1 MFYDLK
7 NKSLKYDDIFL
18 KDVKIQNEEGEIDAQ
33 DIYFLSACDN
43 ELLKE
48 LGFAKV
54 KEEEAP
60 SFNEKTQTLKQVQN
74 YDEKSNLYII
84 SYEIKEK
91 TLEELKELKLEELK
105 ELKLEELKAIKE
117 EKLLFMPF
125 KNTTFQIDTEAK
137 INISGKVSE
146 IMLANLNNT
155 PLENI
160 AWIDKDN
167 KIITFNKEEFL
178 EFGVGIAK
186 YTESIIFKN
195 DELRNKVKNA
205 TSLEELNLIAWESE
219 K

>member
-33 DIYFLSACDN
+33 DTYFLSACDDK
-43 ELLKE
+43 LLKE

-54 KEEEAP
+54 KEEIP
-60 SFNEKTQTLKQVQN
+60 SFNEKIEELRQIQT
-74 YDEKSNLYII
+74 YDEENNLYII
-84 SYEIKEK
+84 SYKIKEK
-91 TLEELKELKLEELK
+91 ALEELK

-125 KNTTFQIDTEAK
+125 KNTIFQIDMEAK

-167 KIITFNKEEFL
+167 KITTFNKEEFL

>member
-1 MFYDLK
+1 MFYDIE
-7 NKSLKYDDIFL
+7 NQTLKYDNIFY
-18 KDVKIQNEEGEIDAQ
+18 KNVKLQTQEGEIYAQ
-33 DIYFLSACDN
+33 DTYFLSACDDG
-43 ELLKE
+43 LLKE

-60 SFNEKTQTLKQVQN
+60 SFNEKTQKLNQVQN

-91 TLEELKELKLEELK
+91 TLEELK

-160 AWIDKDN
+160 SWIDKDN
-167 KIITFNKEEFL
+167 RIITFSKDEFL
-178 EFGVGIAK
+178 EFGVNIAK

-219 K
+219 

>member
-33 DIYFLSACDN
+33 DTYFLSACDDG
-43 ELLKE
+43 LLKE

-60 SFNEKTQTLKQVQN
+60 SFDEKTQTLKQVQN

-91 TLEELKELKLEELK
+91 ALEELK

-125 KNTTFQIDTEAK
+125 KNTT
-137 INISGKVSE
+137 
-146 IMLANLNNT
+146 
-155 PLENI
+155 
-160 AWIDKDN
+160 
-167 KIITFNKEEFL
+167 
-178 EFGVGIAK
+178 
-186 YTESIIFKN
+186 
-195 DELRNKVKNA
+195 
-205 TSLEELNLIAWESE
+205 
-219 K
+219 

>member
-1 MFYDLK
+1 MFYDIE
-7 NKSLKYDDIFL
+7 NQTLKYDNIFY
-18 KDVKIQNEEGEIDAQ
+18 KNVKLQTQEGEIDAQ
-33 DIYFLSACDN
+33 DTYFLSACDDG
-43 ELLKE
+43 LLKE

-54 KEEEAP
+54 QEEEAP
-60 SFNEKTQTLKQVQN
+60 SFNEKTQMLNQVQN

-91 TLEELKELKLEELK
+91 TLEELK

-160 AWIDKDN
+160 SWIDKDN
-167 KIITFNKEEFL
+167 RIITFSKDEFL
-178 EFGVGIAK
+178 EFGVNIAK

-205 TSLEELNLIAWESE
+205 TSLKELNLIAWESE

>member
-1 MFYDLK
+1 MFYDIE
-7 NKSLKYDDIFL
+7 NQTLKYDNIFY
-18 KDVKIQNEEGEIDAQ
+18 KNVKLQTQEGEIDAQ
-33 DIYFLSACDN
+33 DTYFLSACDDG
-43 ELLKE
+43 LLKE

-60 SFNEKTQTLKQVQN
+60 SFNEKTQKLNQVQN

-160 AWIDKDN
+160 SWIDKDN
-167 KIITFNKEEFL
+167 RTITFSKDEFL
-178 EFGVGIAK
+178 EFGVNIAK

>member
-1 MFYDLK
+1 MFYDIE
-7 NKSLKYDDIFL
+7 NQTLKYDNIFY
-18 KDVKIQNEEGEIDAQ
+18 KNVKLQTQEGEIDAQ
-33 DIYFLSACDN
+33 DTYFLSACDD

-54 KEEEAP
+54 EEEEIP
-60 SFNEKTQTLKQVQN
+60 SFNEKIEELRQIQT
-74 YDEKSNLYII
+74 YDEENNLYII

-91 TLEELKELKLEELK
+91 TLEELK

-160 AWIDKDN
+160 TWIDKDN

>member
-1 MFYDLK
+1 MFYDIE
-7 NKSLKYDDIFL
+7 NQTLKYDNIFY
-18 KDVKIQNEEGEIDAQ
+18 KNVKLQTQEGEIDAQ
-33 DIYFLSACDN
+33 DTYFLSACDDK
-43 ELLKE
+43 LLKE

-60 SFNEKTQTLKQVQN
+60 SFNEKTQMLNQVQN

-91 TLEELKELKLEELK
+91 TLEELK

-160 AWIDKDN
+160 SWIDKDN
-167 KIITFNKEEFL
+167 RIVTFSKDEFL
-178 EFGVGIAK
+178 EFGVNIAK

>member
-1 MFYDLK
+1 MFYDIE
-7 NKSLKYDDIFL
+7 NQTLKYDNIFY
-18 KDVKIQNEEGEIDAQ
+18 KNVKLQTQEGEIDAQ
-33 DIYFLSACDN
+33 DTYFLSACDDG
-43 ELLKE
+43 LLKE

-60 SFNEKTQTLKQVQN
+60 SFNEKTQKLNQVQN

-91 TLEELKELKLEELK
+91 TLEELK

-160 AWIDKDN
+160 SWIDKDN

-178 EFGVGIAK
+178 EFGVNIAK

-205 TSLEELNLIAWESE
+205 TSLEELNLITWENE
-219 K
+219 

>member
-1 MFYDLK
+1 MFYDIE
-7 NKSLKYDDIFL
+7 NQTLKYDNIFY
-18 KDVKIQNEEGEIDAQ
+18 KNVKLQTQEGEIDAQ
-33 DIYFLSACDN
+33 DTYFLSACDDG
-43 ELLKE
+43 LLKE

-60 SFNEKTQTLKQVQN
+60 SFNEKTQMLNQVQN

-91 TLEELKELKLEELK
+91 TLEELKELKLED
-105 ELKLEELKAIKE
+105 LKAIKE

-160 AWIDKDN
+160 SWIDKDN
-167 KIITFNKEEFL
+167 RIITFSKDEFL
-178 EFGVGIAK
+178 EFGVNIAK

-219 K
+219 

>member
-1 MFYDLK
+1 MFYDIE
-7 NKSLKYDDIFL
+7 NQTLKYDNIFY
-18 KDVKIQNEEGEIDAQ
+18 KNVKLQTQEGEIDAQ
-33 DIYFLSACDN
+33 DTYFLSACDDG
-43 ELLKE
+43 LLKE

-54 KEEEAP
+54 QEEEAP
-60 SFNEKTQTLKQVQN
+60 SFNEKTQKLNQVQN

-91 TLEELKELKLEELK
+91 TLEELK

-160 AWIDKDN
+160 SWIDKDN
-167 KIITFNKEEFL
+167 RTITFSKDEFL

>member
-1 MFYDLK
+1 MFYDIE
-7 NKSLKYDDIFL
+7 NQTLKYDNIFY
-18 KDVKIQNEEGEIDAQ
+18 KNVKLQTQEGEIDAQ
-33 DIYFLSACDN
+33 DTYFLSACDDG
-43 ELLKE
+43 LLKE

-60 SFNEKTQTLKQVQN
+60 SFNEKTQKLNQVQN

-91 TLEELKELKLEELK
+91 TLEELK

-160 AWIDKDN
+160 SWIDKDN
-167 KIITFNKEEFL
+167 KIITFSKDEFL
-178 EFGVGIAK
+178 EFGVNIAK

>member
-1 MFYDLK
+1 MFYDIE
-7 NKSLKYDDIFL
+7 NQTLKYDNIFY
-18 KDVKIQNEEGEIDAQ
+18 KNVKLQTQEGEIDAQ
-33 DIYFLSACDN
+33 DTYFLSACDDG
-43 ELLKE
+43 LLKE

-60 SFNEKTQTLKQVQN
+60 SFNEKTQKLNQVQN

-91 TLEELKELKLEELK
+91 TLEELK

-160 AWIDKDN
+160 SWIDKDN
-167 KIITFNKEEFL
+167 RIITFSKDEFL
-178 EFGVGIAK
+178 EFGINIAK

>member
-1 MFYDLK
+1 MFYDIE
-7 NKSLKYDDIFL
+7 NQTLKYDNIFY
-18 KDVKIQNEEGEIDAQ
+18 KNVKLQTQEGEIDAQ
-33 DIYFLSACDN
+33 DTYFLSACDDG
-43 ELLKE
+43 LLKE

-54 KEEEAP
+54 QEEEAP
-60 SFNEKTQTLKQVQN
+60 SFNEKTQKLNQVQN

-91 TLEELKELKLEELK
+91 TLEELK

-167 KIITFNKEEFL
+167 RTITFSKDEFL
-178 EFGVGIAK
+178 EFGVNIAK

>member
-33 DIYFLSACDN
+33 DTYFLSACDDG
-43 ELLKE
+43 LLKE

-54 KEEEAP
+54 QEEAP
-60 SFNEKTQTLKQVQN
+60 SFNEKTQKLNQVQN

-91 TLEELKELKLEELK
+91 TLEELK

-160 AWIDKDN
+160 SWIDKDN
-167 KIITFNKEEFL
+167 KIITFSKDEFL
-178 EFGVGIAK
+178 EFGVNIAK

-205 TSLEELNLIAWESE
+205 TSLEELNLILGRVNEY
-219 K
+219 

>member
-1 MFYDLK
+1 MFYDIE
-7 NKSLKYDDIFL
+7 NQTLKYDNIFY
-18 KDVKIQNEEGEIDAQ
+18 KNVKLQTQEGEIDAQ
-33 DIYFLSACDN
+33 DTYFLSACDDG
-43 ELLKE
+43 LLKE

-54 KEEEAP
+54 QEEEAP
-60 SFNEKTQTLKQVQN
+60 SFDEKTQKLNQVQN

-91 TLEELKELKLEELK
+91 TLEELK

-167 KIITFNKEEFL
+167 KITTFSKDEFL
-178 EFGVGIAK
+178 EFGVNIAK

-205 TSLEELNLIAWESE
+205 TSLEELNLITWESE
-219 K
+219 

>member
-1 MFYDLK
+1 MFYDIE
-7 NKSLKYDDIFL
+7 NQTLKYDNIFY
-18 KDVKIQNEEGEIDAQ
+18 KNVKLQTQEGEIDAQ
-33 DIYFLSACDN
+33 DTYFLSACDDG
-43 ELLKE
+43 LLKE

-105 ELKLEELKAIKE
+105 AIKE

-160 AWIDKDN
+160 SWIDKDN
-167 KIITFNKEEFL
+167 RIITFSKDEFL
-178 EFGVGIAK
+178 EFGVNIAK

>member
-1 MFYDLK
+1 MFYDIE
-7 NKSLKYDDIFL
+7 NQTLKYDNIFY
-18 KDVKIQNEEGEIDAQ
+18 KNVKLQTQEGEIDAQ
-33 DIYFLSACDN
+33 DTYFLSACDDG
-43 ELLKE
+43 LLKE

-54 KEEEAP
+54 QEEEAP
-60 SFNEKTQTLKQVQN
+60 SFNEKTQKLNQVQN

-105 ELKLEELKAIKE
+105 AIKE

-125 KNTTFQIDTEAK
+125 KNTIFQIDTEAK

-167 KIITFNKEEFL
+167 RIITFSKDEFL
-178 EFGVGIAK
+178 EFGVNIAK

>member
-18 KDVKIQNEEGEIDAQ
+18 KDVKIQNEEGEIDTQ
-33 DIYFLSACDN
+33 DTYFLSACDDG
-43 ELLKE
+43 LLKE

-54 KEEEAP
+54 KEEAP
-60 SFNEKTQTLKQVQN
+60 SFNEKTQKLNQVQN

-105 ELKLEELKAIKE
+105 AIKE

-125 KNTTFQIDTEAK
+125 KNTIFQIDTEAK

-160 AWIDKDN
+160 SWIDKDN
-167 KIITFNKEEFL
+167 RIITFSKDEFL
-178 EFGVGIAK
+178 EFGVNIAK

-205 TSLEELNLIAWESE
+205 TSLKELNLITWESE
-219 K
+219 

>member
-1 MFYDLK
+1 MFYDIE
-7 NKSLKYDDIFL
+7 NQTLKYDNIFY
-18 KDVKIQNEEGEIDAQ
+18 KNVKLQTQEGEIDAQ
-33 DIYFLSACDN
+33 DTYFLSACDDG
-43 ELLKE
+43 LLKE

-54 KEEEAP
+54 QEEEAP
-60 SFNEKTQTLKQVQN
+60 SFNEKTQKLNQVQN

-91 TLEELKELKLEELK
+91 TLEELK

-167 KIITFNKEEFL
+167 KIITFSKDEFL
-178 EFGVGIAK
+178 EFGVNIAK

-205 TSLEELNLIAWESE
+205 TSLEELNLIAWENE
-219 K
+219 

>member
-1 MFYDLK
+1 MFYDIE
-7 NKSLKYDDIFL
+7 NQTLKYDNIFY
-18 KDVKIQNEEGEIDAQ
+18 KNVKLQTQEGEIDAQ
-33 DIYFLSACDN
+33 DTYFLSACDDK
-43 ELLKE
+43 LLKE

-60 SFNEKTQTLKQVQN
+60 SFNEKTQMLNQIQT
-74 YDEKSNLYII
+74 YDEENNLYII

-91 TLEELKELKLEELK
+91 ALEELK

-125 KNTTFQIDTEAK
+125 KNTIFQIDTEAK

>member
-33 DIYFLSACDN
+33 DTYFLSACDDG
-43 ELLKE
+43 LLKE

-54 KEEEAP
+54 KEEEEAP
-60 SFNEKTQTLKQVQN
+60 SFNEKTQMLNQVQN

-91 TLEELKELKLEELK
+91 TLEELK

-167 KIITFNKEEFL
+167 KIITFSKDEFL
-178 EFGVGIAK
+178 EFGVNIAK

-219 K
+219 

>member
-1 MFYDLK
+1 MFYDIE
-7 NKSLKYDDIFL
+7 NQTLKYDNIFY
-18 KDVKIQNEEGEIDAQ
+18 KNVKLQTQEGEIDAQ
-33 DIYFLSACDN
+33 DTYFLSACDDK
-43 ELLKE
+43 LLKE

-54 KEEEAP
+54 KEEEIP
-60 SFNEKTQTLKQVQN
+60 SFNEKIEELRQIQT
-74 YDEKSNLYII
+74 YDEENNLYII
-84 SYEIKEK
+84 SYKIKEK
-91 TLEELKELKLEELK
+91 ALEELK

-125 KNTTFQIDTEAK
+125 KNTIFQIDTEAK

-167 KIITFNKEEFL
+167 KITTFNKEEFL

>member
-33 DIYFLSACDN
+33 DTYFLSACDDK
-43 ELLKE
+43 LLKE

-54 KEEEAP
+54 EEEEEAP
-60 SFNEKTQTLKQVQN
+60 SFDEKTQTLKQVQN
-74 YDEKSNLYII
+74 YDEENNLYII

-91 TLEELKELKLEELK
+91 ALEELK

-125 KNTTFQIDTEAK
+125 KNTIFQIDTEAK

-146 IMLANLNNT
+146 IMLA
-155 PLENI
+155 
-160 AWIDKDN
+160 
-167 KIITFNKEEFL
+167 
-178 EFGVGIAK
+178 
-186 YTESIIFKN
+186 
-195 DELRNKVKNA
+195 
-205 TSLEELNLIAWESE
+205 
-219 K
+219 

>member
-33 DIYFLSACDN
+33 DTYFLSACDDK
-43 ELLKE
+43 LLKE

-54 KEEEAP
+54 KEEEIP
-60 SFNEKTQTLKQVQN
+60 SFNEKIEELRQIQT
-74 YDEKSNLYII
+74 YDEENNLYII
-84 SYEIKEK
+84 SYEMKEK
-91 TLEELKELKLEELK
+91 ALEELK

-125 KNTTFQIDTEAK
+125 KNTIFQIDTEAK

-167 KIITFNKEEFL
+167 KITTFNKEEFL

>member
-33 DIYFLSACDN
+33 DTYFLSACDDG
-43 ELLKE
+43 LLKE

-54 KEEEAP
+54 EEEEVP
-60 SFNEKTQTLKQVQN
+60 SFDEKTQTLKQVQN
-74 YDEKSNLYII
+74 YDEENNLYIV

-105 ELKLEELKAIKE
+105 TIKE
-117 EKLLFMPF
+117 EKLLLMPF

-167 KIITFNKEEFL
+167 KITTFNKEEFL

>member
-1 MFYDLK
+1 MFYDIE
-7 NKSLKYDDIFL
+7 NQTLKYDNIFY
-18 KDVKIQNEEGEIDAQ
+18 KNVKLQTQEGEIDAR
-33 DIYFLSACDN
+33 DTYFLSACDDG
-43 ELLKE
+43 LLKE

-60 SFNEKTQTLKQVQN
+60 SFNEKTQKLNQVQN

-91 TLEELKELKLEELK
+91 TLEELK

-160 AWIDKDN
+160 SWIDKDN
-167 KIITFNKEEFL
+167 RIITFSKDEFL
-178 EFGVGIAK
+178 EFGVNIAK

>member
-1 MFYDLK
+1 MFYDIE
-7 NKSLKYDDIFL
+7 NQTLKYDNIFY
-18 KDVKIQNEEGEIDAQ
+18 KNVKLQTQEGEIDAQ
-33 DIYFLSACDN
+33 DTYFLSACDDG
-43 ELLKE
+43 LLKE

-60 SFNEKTQTLKQVQN
+60 SFNEKTQKLNQVQN

-91 TLEELKELKLEELK
+91 TLEELK

-167 KIITFNKEEFL
+167 RTITFSKDEFL
-178 EFGVGIAK
+178 EFGVNIAK

-219 K
+219 

>member
-1 MFYDLK
+1 
-7 NKSLKYDDIFL
+7 DIFL

-33 DIYFLSACDN
+33 DTYFLSACDDK
-43 ELLKE
+43 LLKE

-54 KEEEAP
+54 KEEIP
-60 SFNEKTQTLKQVQN
+60 SFNEKIEELRQIQT
-74 YDEKSNLYII
+74 YDEENNLYII
-84 SYEIKEK
+84 SYKIKEK
-91 TLEELKELKLEELK
+91 ALEELK

-125 KNTTFQIDTEAK
+125 KNTIFQIDTEAK

-167 KIITFNKEEFL
+167 KITTFNKEEFL

>member
-1 MFYDLK
+1 MFYDIE
-7 NKSLKYDDIFL
+7 NQTLKYDNIFY
-18 KDVKIQNEEGEIDAQ
+18 KNVKLQTQEGEIDAQ
-33 DIYFLSACDN
+33 DTYFLSACDDK
-43 ELLKE
+43 LLKE

-60 SFNEKTQTLKQVQN
+60 SFNEKTQMLNQVQN

-91 TLEELKELKLEELK
+91 TLEELK

-160 AWIDKDN
+160 SWIDKDN
-167 KIITFNKEEFL
+167 RIITFSKDEFL
-178 EFGVGIAK
+178 EFGVNIAK

-205 TSLEELNLIAWESE
+205 TSLEELNLIARESE

>member
-1 MFYDLK
+1 MFYDIE
-7 NKSLKYDDIFL
+7 NQTLKYDNIFY
-18 KDVKIQNEEGEIDAQ
+18 KNVKLQTQEGEIDAQ
-33 DIYFLSACDN
+33 DTYFLSACDDG
-43 ELLKE
+43 LLKE

-60 SFNEKTQTLKQVQN
+60 SFNEKTQKLNQVQN

-91 TLEELKELKLEELK
+91 TLEELK

-160 AWIDKDN
+160 SWIDKDN
-167 KIITFNKEEFL
+167 RIVTFSKDEFL
-178 EFGVGIAK
+178 EFGVNIAK

>member
-1 MFYDLK
+1 MFYDIE
-7 NKSLKYDDIFL
+7 NQTLKYDNIFY
-18 KDVKIQNEEGEIDAQ
+18 KNVKLQTQEGEIDAQ
-33 DIYFLSACDN
+33 DTYFLSACDDN
-43 ELLKE
+43 LLKE

-54 KEEEAP
+54 QEEEAP
-60 SFNEKTQTLKQVQN
+60 SFNEKTQMLNQVQN

-91 TLEELKELKLEELK
+91 TLEELK

-167 KIITFNKEEFL
+167 RIITFSKDEFL
-178 EFGVGIAK
+178 EFGVNIAK

-205 TSLEELNLIAWESE
+205 TSLEELNLITWESE
-219 K
+219 

>member
-1 MFYDLK
+1 MFYDIE
-7 NKSLKYDDIFL
+7 NQTLKYDNIFY
-18 KDVKIQNEEGEIDAQ
+18 KNVKLQTQEGEIDAQ
-33 DIYFLSACDN
+33 DTYFLSACDDG
-43 ELLKE
+43 LLKE

-54 KEEEAP
+54 QEEEAP
-60 SFNEKTQTLKQVQN
+60 SFNEKTQKLNQVQN

-91 TLEELKELKLEELK
+91 TLEELK

-167 KIITFNKEEFL
+167 KIITFSKEEFL
-178 EFGVGIAK
+178 EFGVNIAK

-219 K
+219 

>member
-1 MFYDLK
+1 MFYDIE
-7 NKSLKYDDIFL
+7 NQTLKYDNIFY
-18 KDVKIQNEEGEIDAQ
+18 KNVKLQTQEGEIDAQ
-33 DIYFLSACDN
+33 DTYFLSACDDG
-43 ELLKE
+43 LLKE

-54 KEEEAP
+54 KEEEIP
-60 SFNEKTQTLKQVQN
+60 SFNEKIEELHQIQT
-74 YDEKSNLYII
+74 YDEENNLYII

-91 TLEELKELKLEELK
+91 ALEELK
-105 ELKLEELKAIKE
+105 ELKLEELKATKE

-125 KNTTFQIDTEAK
+125 KNTIFQIDTEAK

>member
-1 MFYDLK
+1 MFYDIE
-7 NKSLKYDDIFL
+7 NQTLKYDNIFY
-18 KDVKIQNEEGEIDAQ
+18 KNVKLQTQEGEIDAQ
-33 DIYFLSACDN
+33 DTYFLSACDDG
-43 ELLKE
+43 LLKE

-60 SFNEKTQTLKQVQN
+60 SFNEKTQKLNQVQN

-91 TLEELKELKLEELK
+91 TLEELK

-160 AWIDKDN
+160 SWIDKDN
-167 KIITFNKEEFL
+167 RIITFSKDEFL
-178 EFGVGIAK
+178 EFGVNIAK

>member
-1 MFYDLK
+1 MFYDIE
-7 NKSLKYDDIFL
+7 NQTLKYDNIFY
-18 KDVKIQNEEGEIDAQ
+18 KNVKLQTQEGEIDAQ
-33 DIYFLSACDN
+33 DTYFLSACDDK
-43 ELLKE
+43 LLKE

-60 SFNEKTQTLKQVQN
+60 SFNEKTQMLNQVQN

-91 TLEELKELKLEELK
+91 TLEELK

-160 AWIDKDN
+160 SWIDKDN
-167 KIITFNKEEFL
+167 RIITFSKDEFL
-178 EFGVGIAK
+178 EFGVNIAK

-205 TSLEELNLIAWESE
+205 TSLEELNLIA
-219 K
+219 

>member
-1 MFYDLK
+1 MFYDIE
-7 NKSLKYDDIFL
+7 NQTLKYDNIFY
-18 KDVKIQNEEGEIDAQ
+18 KNVKLQTQEGEIDAQ
-33 DIYFLSACDN
+33 DTYFLSACDDG
-43 ELLKE
+43 LLKE

-54 KEEEAP
+54 QEEEAP
-60 SFNEKTQTLKQVQN
+60 SFNEKTQKLNQVQN

-91 TLEELKELKLEELK
+91 TLEELK

-167 KIITFNKEEFL
+167 KIIAFSKDEFL
-178 EFGVGIAK
+178 EFGVNIAK

-205 TSLEELNLIAWESE
+205 TSLEELNLIAWENE
-219 K
+219 

>member
-33 DIYFLSACDN
+33 DTYFLSACDD

-54 KEEEAP
+54 EEEEVP
-60 SFNEKTQTLKQVQN
+60 SFDEKTQTLKQVQN
-74 YDEKSNLYII
+74 YDEENNLYIV

-105 ELKLEELKAIKE
+105 AIKE
-117 EKLLFMPF
+117 EKLLLMPF

-167 KIITFNKEEFL
+167 KITTFNKEEFL

>member
-33 DIYFLSACDN
+33 DTYFLSACDDG
-43 ELLKE
+43 LLKE

-74 YDEKSNLYII
+74 YDEENNLYIV

-105 ELKLEELKAIKE
+105 AIKE
-117 EKLLFMPF
+117 EKLLLMPF

-167 KIITFNKEEFL
+167 KITTFNKEEFL